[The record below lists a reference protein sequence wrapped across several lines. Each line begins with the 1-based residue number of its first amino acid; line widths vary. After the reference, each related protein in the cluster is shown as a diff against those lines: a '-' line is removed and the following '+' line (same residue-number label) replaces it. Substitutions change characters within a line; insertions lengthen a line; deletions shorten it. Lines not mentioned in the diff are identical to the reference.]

1 MRRVVELSLVC
12 LVALPARRTLR
23 PVRRVAARAHP
34 VIALHV
40 LRIVARAS
48 VARLDMLELAL
59 VTELARLVLLE
70 EVAHRLITSAT
81 SSALAF
87 AATFA
92 LAADERRH
100 EGHQLAQLASH
111 LRVGIGVIVLL
122 LLRLLD
128 RLHLLVPSVLRDQGA
143 LRDLRYALDPSDLLD
158 FAEILEPRED
168 VRVLLL

>member
-122 LLRLLD
+122 LLRLL

-143 LRDLRYALDPSDLLD
+143 LRHLRYALDPSDLLD